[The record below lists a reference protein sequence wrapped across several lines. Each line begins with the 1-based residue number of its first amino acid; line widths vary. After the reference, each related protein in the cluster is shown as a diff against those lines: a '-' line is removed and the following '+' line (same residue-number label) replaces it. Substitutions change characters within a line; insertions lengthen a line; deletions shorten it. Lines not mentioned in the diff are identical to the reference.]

1 MCIMA
6 DTPKKPY
13 QKPRFWLWIL
23 LPIFFVAV
31 IINGP
36 KIEAYNEALFALT
49 IIALTGYFFIM
60 IFTSL
65 KHFYN
70 GSLLSI
76 AFGFIGIL
84 FKIQHFP
91 GAGVLLVFGLAGL
104 AFGSLYSSFKIK
116 KNVKSS
122 NFLKWFGFAIG
133 FVLFAFSLGVMA
145 KIQHWP
151 YGGIISYISIFFI
164 VISIMALVFT
174 LPSSNYID
182 WSKEDKKIFYRS
194 IITPMVFLILLSSY
208 LFIFRSIIDN
218 DFFNAVKDSPFFMN
232 PIELLNKPGI

>member
-1 MCIMA
+1 MNNS
-6 DTPKKPY
+6 TKKRY

-23 LPIFFVAV
+23 LPILWATV

-36 KIEAYNEALFALT
+36 EMEAFSGALFALS
-49 IIALTGYFFIM
+49 IIALTGYLFIM
-60 IFTSL
+60 IFSSL

-70 GSLLSI
+70 GALLSI

-84 FKIQHFP
+84 FKMQHWP

-104 AFGSLYSSFKIK
+104 AFGSLYSSFKIIS
-116 KNVKSS
+116 NVKSS

-133 FVLFAFSLGVMA
+133 YVLFAFSIGVLF
-145 KIQHWP
+145 KIQHYP
-151 YGGIISYISIFFI
+151 YGNTISFVSLFFI

-208 LFIFRSIIDN
+208 LFIFRSMMQD
-218 DFFNAVKDSPFFMN
+218 DFYNEVKENSFRMS
-232 PIELLNKPGI
+232 PIELLDKPGIN